1 MDPAHGSEIHHH
13 LARAIMHLNSL
24 AGFLP
29 FFEPAVDWED
39 AHMAPS
45 RTHEPTPYTLR
56 YGRPSTSRLHPHL
69 HSPYPTLATH
79 GDLPRQMVP
88 NPVPH
93 FRPISSTMSPRTFEP
108 DTGTASTPAF
118 LPIHHTSVSNED
130 QLTPQGRTMD
140 ERPNK
145 RPRTEGPHETGLV
158 ILPPQ
163 PKPPSISSR
172 PMDTPMPKT
181 NTTTPATLSMEHPPP
196 TLPSIRTPADSAA
209 TDSSDHED
217 GPHPG
222 IPDTLPNPARAVSI
236 VLARSRQ
243 RREER
248 EALANLATH
257 THPAIRSASPPNTAP
272 NLGPEILISTKTR
285 GTVPPDVP
293 GEGMPIPFKPW
304 TDAEDRELAAY
315 KTDTKSRPSWKT
327 IGARLNRNPEVCRLR
342 WAAIKTTIQP
352 PRPEPEAEDPE

>member
-1 MDPAHGSEIHHH
+1 
-13 LARAIMHLNSL
+13 
-24 AGFLP
+24 
-29 FFEPAVDWED
+29 
-39 AHMAPS
+39 
-45 RTHEPTPYTLR
+45 
-56 YGRPSTSRLHPHL
+56 
-69 HSPYPTLATH
+69 
-79 GDLPRQMVP
+79 MVP

-118 LPIHHTSVSNED
+118 LPIHHPSVSNED